1 MKLQDLAPV
10 AIIIVVAGIA
20 IGIGAEVLEEIK
32 GDITENSTGY
42 YAVGNTTEGIG
53 KLADWL
59 PIIGLVVAAA
69 IVIGVVFW
77 SFARGKV

>member
-1 MKLQDLAPV
+1 MKIQDLAPV
-10 AIIIVVAGIA
+10 AIILVVAGIA
-20 IGIGAEVLEEIK
+20 IGIGAEVLDTIQ
-32 GDITENSTGY
+32 GDLSAGVPKQ
-42 YAVGNTTEGIG
+42 AVGNATEGLG
-53 KLADWL
+53 KLADWM